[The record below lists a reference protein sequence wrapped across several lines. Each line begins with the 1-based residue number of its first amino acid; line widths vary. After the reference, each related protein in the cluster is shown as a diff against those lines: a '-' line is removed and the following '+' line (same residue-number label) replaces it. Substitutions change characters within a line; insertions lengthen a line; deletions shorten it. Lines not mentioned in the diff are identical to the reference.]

1 MKNARRPR
9 GGPAGRCGAAGAL
22 GRSWGPWRGSLVDDV
37 AVDGAQGG
45 GGGAGEDENL
55 VKSEAACLDLSATRP
70 SRGLRRER
78 GEKRAWSLAEDLVYG
93 LL

>member
-22 GRSWGPWRGSLVDDV
+22 WRSWGPCRWSLVDDV
-37 AVDGAQGG
+37 AVDGAQA
-45 GGGAGEDENL
+45 GGAGEDENL
-55 VKSEAACLDLSATRP
+55 AKSEAACLDLSATRP
-70 SRGLRRER
+70 SRGLQRGR
-78 GEKRAWSLAEDLVYG
+78 GERRSWDLVEDLGYG